1 MFLFAVPAGALV
13 DIVDRRLFLII
24 GESAVTLTATAF
36 AALVWFYLITP
47 VSLLVFTFIVTVG
60 SAVTVPAWQAVVP
73 QLVPKSEMPAAIA
86 ANSVGINVS
95 RALGPALGGVVAA
108 TLGIGAPFWF
118 NGFSNVG
125 VIAALIRWQEP
136 KKSVPQHRQH

>member
-1 MFLFAVPAGALV
+1 MYQFS
-13 DIVDRRLFLII
+13 II
-24 GESAVTLTATAF
+24 GESAVTFTSTTF
-36 AALVWFYLITP
+36 AALVWLHLITP
-47 VSLLVFTFIVTVG
+47 VSLLVFTFIVTVV
-60 SAVTVPAWQAVVP
+60 SAVTAPAWRAVVA
-73 QLVPKSEMPAAIA
+73 QLEPKSEIPAAIG

-125 VIAALIRWQEP
+125 VFAALIRWREP